1 MRGYGHF
8 RVRLASGRVDAMPR
22 LLCGLE
28 FAVNDI
34 LELLPAQFLPNM
46 VTVDCAVCCHFEDGV
61 DVRR

>member
-1 MRGYGHF
+1 
-8 RVRLASGRVDAMPR
+8 MPR